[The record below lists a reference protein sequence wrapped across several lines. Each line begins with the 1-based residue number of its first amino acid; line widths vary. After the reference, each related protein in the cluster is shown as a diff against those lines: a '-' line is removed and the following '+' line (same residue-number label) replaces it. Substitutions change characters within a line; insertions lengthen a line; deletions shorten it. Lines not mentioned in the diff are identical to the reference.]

1 MKYDFAGW
9 ATKANMRCSD
19 GLTIMNNAFADN
31 DGETVPLVWNHEHS
45 DSNNVLGHAML
56 QNRNGGVYA
65 YCTFNKT
72 PNGQNA
78 KEMVKN
84 GDITQ
89 LSIYAN
95 KLKKRNNCVMHGDI
109 KEVSLVL
116 AGANPGAHIEDVICH
131 GNLLDDQGVIF
142 TGEDFEEFEGDID
155 LYHADEN
162 NEEDDES
169 QNGEETIADI
179 YNSLTP
185 KQKKVV
191 EFMVGSALEDKNKDN
206 MKGEGEEDMKHN
218 AFDNQYNEEE
228 TVLSHSDMVAIL
240 DDAKRSGSLRE
251 AVLAHGI
258 DNIDLLFPDYQN
270 VDNKPTWITRDMG
283 WVDRVMKGVHHTPF
297 SRIKSMAADLTE
309 DDARARGYIKG
320 NLKKEQV
327 FSLLKRTTDPQTIY
341 KKQKIDRDDV
351 IDITDFD
358 VVSWIKEEMRFML
371 NEEIARAILI
381 GDGRLSSSD
390 DKIKEDHIR
399 PIVNDA
405 ALYTIQKSYDVK
417 GLTESA
423 RIKEFMKS
431 AVKARKDYKGSG
443 SPALYTT
450 EDMLTDML
458 LLEDNQGKLLFDSV
472 EKIKAYLRVSDIITV
487 PPMENYT
494 YEVDSKKCNLDGII
508 VNLNDYNVGADKGGA
523 VSMFDDFDID
533 YNRQKYLI
541 ETRCSG
547 ALTKPYSAIAISH
560 FNSTTTSNAG
570 A

>member
-1 MKYDFAGW
+1 
-9 ATKANMRCSD
+9 
-19 GLTIMNNAFADN
+19 
-31 DGETVPLVWNHEHS
+31 
-45 DSNNVLGHAML
+45 ML

-131 GNLLDDQGVIF
+131 GDIMEDQGVIF
-142 TGEDFEEFEGDID
+142 TGEDFEEYEGDIE
-155 LYHADEN
+155 LHHA
-162 NEEDDES
+162 EED
-169 QNGEETIADI
+169 QNKEETIADV

-191 EFMVGSALEDKNKDN
+191 EFMIGSALEDNN
-206 MKGEGEEDMKHN
+206 MKGEGENDMKQN
-218 AFDNQYNEEE
+218 AFSNKNNKEEE
-228 TVLSHSDMVAIL
+228 VLSHSEMTAIL

-251 AVLAHGI
+251 SVLAHGI
-258 DNIDLLFPDYQN
+258 TNIDLLFPDYQN
-270 VDNKPTWITRDMG
+270 VDNKPTWITREMG
-283 WVDRVMKGVHHTPF
+283 WVDRVMKSVHHTPF

-309 DDARARGYIKG
+309 DDARARGYMKG

-341 KKQKIDRDDV
+341 KKQKIDRDDAV
-351 IDITDFD
+351 DITDFD
-358 VVSWIKEEMRFML
+358 VVAWIKEEMRFML

-381 GDGRLSSSD
+381 GDGRLASSD

-405 ALYTIQKSYDVK
+405 PLYTIQKSYDVK
-417 GLTESA
+417 DLTDSV
-423 RIKEFMKS
+423 RIKEFMRS

-443 SPALYTT
+443 SPTLYTT

-458 LLEDNQGKLLFDSV
+458 LLEDNQGRLLFDSV
-472 EKIKAYLRVSDIITV
+472 EKIKAYLRVSDIVTV
-487 PPMENYT
+487 PPMENYS
-494 YEVDSKKCNLDGII
+494 YEVDHKKCNLDGII

-560 FNSTTTSNAG
+560 YNSSNPSV
-570 A
+570 

>member
-131 GNLLDDQGVIF
+131 GDIMEDQGVIF
-142 TGEDFEEFEGDID
+142 TGEDFEEYEGDIN
-155 LYHADEN
+155 LQHAEEN
-162 NEEDDES
+162 QNE
-169 QNGEETIADI
+169 EETIADV

-191 EFMVGSALEDKNKDN
+191 EFMIGSALEDNN
-206 MKGEGEEDMKHN
+206 MKGEGENDMKQN
-218 AFDNQYNEEE
+218 AFSNKNNQEEE
-228 TVLSHSDMVAIL
+228 VLSHSEMTAIL

-251 AVLAHGI
+251 SVLAHGI
-258 DNIDLLFPDYQN
+258 TNIDLLFPDYQN
-270 VDNKPTWITRDMG
+270 VDNKPTWITREMG
-283 WVDRVMKGVHHTPF
+283 WVDRVMKSVHHTPF

-309 DDARARGYIKG
+309 DDARARGYMKG

-341 KKQKIDRDDV
+341 KKQKIDRDDAV
-351 IDITDFD
+351 DITDFD
-358 VVSWIKEEMRFML
+358 VVAWIKEEMRFML

-417 GLTESA
+417 DLTDSV
-423 RIKEFMKS
+423 RIKEFMRS

-443 SPALYTT
+443 SPTLYTT

-458 LLEDNQGKLLFDSV
+458 LLEDNQGRLLFDSV
-472 EKIKAYLRVSDIITV
+472 EKIKAYLRVSDIVTV
-487 PPMENYT
+487 PPMENYS
-494 YEVDSKKCNLDGII
+494 YEVDHKKCNLDGII

-560 FNSTTTSNAG
+560 YNSSNPSV
-570 A
+570 

>member
-19 GLTIMNNAFADN
+19 GLTIMDNAFADN

-45 DSNNVLGHAML
+45 DANNVLGHAML

-131 GNLLDDQGVIF
+131 GDIMEDQGVIF
-142 TGEDFEEFEGDID
+142 TGEDFEEYDGDVE
-155 LYHADEN
+155 LHHADEN
-162 NEEDDES
+162 QNE
-169 QNGEETIADI
+169 EETIAEV

-191 EFMVGSALEDKNKDN
+191 EFMIGSALEDNN
-206 MKGEGEEDMKHN
+206 MKGEGENDMKQN
-218 AFDNQYNEEE
+218 AFSNKNNKEEE
-228 TVLSHSDMVAIL
+228 VLSHSEMTAIL

-251 AVLAHGI
+251 SVLAHGI
-258 DNIDLLFPDYQN
+258 TNIDLLFPDYQN
-270 VDNKPTWITRDMG
+270 VDNKPTWITREMG
-283 WVDRVMKGVHHTPF
+283 WVDKVMKSVHHTPF

-309 DDARARGYIKG
+309 DDARARGYMKG

-341 KKQKIDRDDV
+341 KKQKIDRDDAV
-351 IDITDFD
+351 DITDFD
-358 VVSWIKEEMRFML
+358 VVAWIKEEMRFML

-405 ALYTIQKSYDVK
+405 SLYTIQKSYDVK
-417 GLTESA
+417 DLTDSV
-423 RIKEFMKS
+423 RIKEFMRS
-431 AVKARKDYKGSG
+431 SVKARKDYKGSG
-443 SPALYTT
+443 SPTLYTT

-458 LLEDNQGKLLFDSV
+458 LLEDNQGRLLFDSV
-472 EKIKAYLRVSDIITV
+472 EKIKAYLRVSDIVTV
-487 PPMENYT
+487 PPMENFS
-494 YEVDSKKCNLDGII
+494 YELDHKKCKLDGII

-560 FNSTTTSNAG
+560 YNSSNPSV
-570 A
+570 

>member
-19 GLTIMNNAFADN
+19 GLTIMDNAFADN

-45 DSNNVLGHAML
+45 DANNVLGHAML

-131 GNLLDDQGVIF
+131 GDIMEDQGVIF
-142 TGEDFEEFEGDID
+142 TGEDFEEYEGDVE
-155 LYHADEN
+155 LQHADEN
-162 NEEDDES
+162 QNE
-169 QNGEETIADI
+169 EETIAEV

-191 EFMVGSALEDKNKDN
+191 EFMIGSALEDNN
-206 MKGEGEEDMKHN
+206 MKGEGENNMKQN
-218 AFDNQYNEEE
+218 AFSNKNNQEEE
-228 TVLSHSDMVAIL
+228 VLSHSEMTAIL
-240 DDAKRSGSLRE
+240 DDARRSGSLRE
-251 AVLAHGI
+251 SVLAHGI
-258 DNIDLLFPDYQN
+258 TNIDLLFPDYQN

-283 WVDRVMKGVHHTPF
+283 WVDRVMKSVHHTPF

-341 KKQKIDRDDV
+341 KKQKIDRDDAV
-351 IDITDFD
+351 DITDFD
-358 VVSWIKEEMRFML
+358 VVAWIKEEMRFML

-381 GDGRLSSSD
+381 GDGRLASSD

-417 GLTESA
+417 DLTDST
-423 RIKEFMKS
+423 RIKEFMRS

-443 SPALYTT
+443 SPTLYTT

-458 LLEDNQGKLLFDSV
+458 LLEDNQGRLLFDSV
-472 EKIKAYLRVSDIITV
+472 EKIKAYLRVSDIVTV
-487 PPMENYT
+487 PPMENFS
-494 YEVDSKKCNLDGII
+494 YEVDHKKCKLDGII

-560 FNSTTTSNAG
+560 FNSSNPSA
-570 A
+570 

>member
-19 GLTIMNNAFADN
+19 GLTIMDNAFADN

-45 DSNNVLGHAML
+45 DANNVLGHAML

-131 GNLLDDQGVIF
+131 GDIMEDQGVIF
-142 TGEDFEEFEGDID
+142 TGEDFEEYEGDIN
-155 LYHADEN
+155 LQHADEN
-162 NEEDDES
+162 QNE
-169 QNGEETIADI
+169 EETIAEV

-191 EFMVGSALEDKNKDN
+191 EFMIGSALEDNN
-206 MKGEGEEDMKHN
+206 MKGEGENNMKQN
-218 AFDNQYNEEE
+218 AFSNKNNQEEE
-228 TVLSHSDMVAIL
+228 VLSHSEMTAIL
-240 DDAKRSGSLRE
+240 DDARRSGSLRE
-251 AVLAHGI
+251 SVLAHGI
-258 DNIDLLFPDYQN
+258 TNIDLLFPDYQN

-283 WVDRVMKGVHHTPF
+283 WVDRVMKSVHHTPF

-320 NLKKEQV
+320 NLKKDQV

-341 KKQKIDRDDV
+341 KKQKIDRDDAV
-351 IDITDFD
+351 DITDFD
-358 VVSWIKEEMRFML
+358 VVAWIKEEMRFML

-405 ALYTIQKSYDVK
+405 VLYTIQKSYDVK
-417 GLTESA
+417 DLTDST
-423 RIKEFMKS
+423 RIKEFMRS

-443 SPALYTT
+443 SPTLYTT

-458 LLEDNQGKLLFDSV
+458 LLEDNQGRLLFDSV

-487 PPMENYT
+487 PPMENYK
-494 YEVDSKKCNLDGII
+494 YEVDHKKCNLDGII

-560 FNSTTTSNAG
+560 FNSSEPSV
-570 A
+570 

>member
-109 KEVSLVL
+109 KEGSLVL

-131 GNLLDDQGVIF
+131 GDIMEDQGVIF
-142 TGEDFEEFEGDID
+142 TGEDFEEYEGDIN
-155 LYHADEN
+155 LQHADEN
-162 NEEDDES
+162 QNE
-169 QNGEETIADI
+169 EETIADV

-191 EFMVGSALEDKNKDN
+191 EFMIGSALEDNN
-206 MKGEGEEDMKHN
+206 MKGEGENDMKQN
-218 AFDNQYNEEE
+218 AFSNKNNQEEE
-228 TVLSHSDMVAIL
+228 VLSHSEMTAIL

-251 AVLAHGI
+251 SVLAHGI
-258 DNIDLLFPDYQN
+258 TNIDLLFPDYQN
-270 VDNKPTWITRDMG
+270 VDNKPTWITREMG
-283 WVDRVMKGVHHTPF
+283 WVDRVMKSVHHTPF

-309 DDARARGYIKG
+309 DDARARGYMKG
-320 NLKKEQV
+320 NLKQEQV

-341 KKQKIDRDDV
+341 KKQKIDRDDAV
-351 IDITDFD
+351 DITDFD
-358 VVSWIKEEMRFML
+358 VVAWIKEEMRFML

-381 GDGRLSSSD
+381 GDGRLASSD

-417 GLTESA
+417 DLTDSV
-423 RIKEFMKS
+423 RIKEFMRS

-443 SPALYTT
+443 SPTLYTT

-458 LLEDNQGKLLFDSV
+458 LLEDNQGRLLFDSV
-472 EKIKAYLRVSDIITV
+472 EKIKAYLRVSDIVTV
-487 PPMENYT
+487 PPMENYS
-494 YEVDSKKCNLDGII
+494 YEVDHKKCNLDGII

-560 FNSTTTSNAG
+560 YNSSNPSV
-570 A
+570 

>member
-45 DSNNVLGHAML
+45 DSSNVLGHAML
-56 QNRNGGVYA
+56 QNRDGGVYA

-131 GNLLDDQGVIF
+131 GDIMEDQGVIF
-142 TGEDFEEFEGDID
+142 TGEDFEEYEGDIN
-155 LYHADEN
+155 LQHADEN
-162 NEEDDES
+162 QNE
-169 QNGEETIADI
+169 EETIAEV

-191 EFMVGSALEDKNKDN
+191 EFMIGSALEDNN
-206 MKGEGEEDMKHN
+206 MKGEGENDMKQN
-218 AFDNQYNEEE
+218 AFSNKNNQEEE
-228 TVLSHSDMVAIL
+228 VLSHSEMTAIL

-251 AVLAHGI
+251 SVLAHGI
-258 DNIDLLFPDYQN
+258 TNIDLLFPDYQN
-270 VDNKPTWITRDMG
+270 VDNKPTWITREMG
-283 WVDRVMKGVHHTPF
+283 WVDRVMKSVHHTPF

-309 DDARARGYIKG
+309 DDARARGYMKG

-341 KKQKIDRDDV
+341 KKQKIDRDDAV
-351 IDITDFD
+351 DITDFD
-358 VVSWIKEEMRFML
+358 VVAWIKEEMRFML

-381 GDGRLSSSD
+381 GDGRLASSD

-417 GLTESA
+417 DLTDSV
-423 RIKEFMKS
+423 RIKEFMRS

-443 SPALYTT
+443 SPTLYTT

-458 LLEDNQGKLLFDSV
+458 LLEDNQGRLLFDSV
-472 EKIKAYLRVSDIITV
+472 EKIKAYLRVSDIVTV
-487 PPMENYT
+487 PPMENYS
-494 YEVDSKKCNLDGII
+494 YEVDHKKCNLDGII

-560 FNSTTTSNAG
+560 YNSSNPSV
-570 A
+570 

>member
-31 DGETVPLVWNHEHS
+31 DGEIVPLVWNHEHS

-131 GNLLDDQGVIF
+131 GDILDDQGVIF
-142 TGEDFEEFEGDID
+142 TGEDFKEFEGDID

-206 MKGEGEEDMKHN
+206 MKGEGEVDMKHN

-270 VDNKPTWITRDMG
+270 VDNKPTWITREMG

-341 KKQKIDRDDV
+341 KKQKIDRDDAV
-351 IDITDFD
+351 DITDFD
-358 VVSWIKEEMRFML
+358 VVAWIKEEMRFML

-458 LLEDNQGKLLFDSV
+458 LLEDNQGRLLFDSV

-560 FNSTTTSNAG
+560 FNSTTAG

>member
-131 GNLLDDQGVIF
+131 GDIMEDQGVIF
-142 TGEDFEEFEGDID
+142 TGEDFEEYEGDIE
-155 LYHADEN
+155 LHHA
-162 NEEDDES
+162 EED
-169 QNGEETIADI
+169 QNEEETIAEV

-191 EFMVGSALEDKNKDN
+191 EFMIGSALEDNN
-206 MKGEGEEDMKHN
+206 MKGEGENDMKQN
-218 AFDNQYNEEE
+218 AFSNKNNKEEE
-228 TVLSHSDMVAIL
+228 VLSHSEMTAIL

-251 AVLAHGI
+251 SVLAHGI
-258 DNIDLLFPDYQN
+258 TNIDLLFPDYQN
-270 VDNKPTWITRDMG
+270 VDNKPTWITREMG
-283 WVDRVMKGVHHTPF
+283 WVDRVMKSVHHTPF

-309 DDARARGYIKG
+309 DDARARGYMKG

-341 KKQKIDRDDV
+341 KKQKIDRDDAV
-351 IDITDFD
+351 DITDFD
-358 VVSWIKEEMRFML
+358 VVAWIKEEMRFML

-417 GLTESA
+417 DLTDSV
-423 RIKEFMKS
+423 RIKEFMRS

-443 SPALYTT
+443 SPTLYTT

-458 LLEDNQGKLLFDSV
+458 LLEDNQGRLLFDSV
-472 EKIKAYLRVSDIITV
+472 EKIKAYLRVSDIVTV
-487 PPMENYT
+487 PPMENYS
-494 YEVDSKKCNLDGII
+494 YELDHKKCNLDGII

-560 FNSTTTSNAG
+560 YNSSNPSV
-570 A
+570 

>member
-131 GNLLDDQGVIF
+131 GDIMEDQGVIF
-142 TGEDFEEFEGDID
+142 TGEDFEEYEGDVE
-155 LYHADEN
+155 LQHADEN
-162 NEEDDES
+162 QNE
-169 QNGEETIADI
+169 EETIAEV

-191 EFMVGSALEDKNKDN
+191 EFMIGSALEDNN
-206 MKGEGEEDMKHN
+206 MKGEGENNMKQN
-218 AFDNQYNEEE
+218 AFSNKNNQEEE
-228 TVLSHSDMVAIL
+228 VLSHSEMTAIL
-240 DDAKRSGSLRE
+240 DDARRSGSLRE
-251 AVLAHGI
+251 SVLAHGI
-258 DNIDLLFPDYQN
+258 TNIDLLFPDYQN

-283 WVDRVMKGVHHTPF
+283 WVDRVMKSVHHTPF

-341 KKQKIDRDDV
+341 KKQKIDRDDAV
-351 IDITDFD
+351 DITDFD
-358 VVSWIKEEMRFML
+358 VVAWIKEEMRFML

-381 GDGRLSSSD
+381 GDGRLASSD

-417 GLTESA
+417 DLTDST
-423 RIKEFMKS
+423 RIKEFMRS

-443 SPALYTT
+443 SPTLYTT

-458 LLEDNQGKLLFDSV
+458 LLEDNQGRLLFDSV
-472 EKIKAYLRVSDIITV
+472 EKIKAYLRVSDVVTV
-487 PPMENYT
+487 PPMENFS
-494 YEVDSKKCNLDGII
+494 YELDHKKCYLDGII

-560 FNSTTTSNAG
+560 FNSSNPTV
-570 A
+570 

>member
-31 DGETVPLVWNHEHS
+31 DGEIVPLVWNHEHS

-131 GNLLDDQGVIF
+131 GDILDDQGVIF

-206 MKGEGEEDMKHN
+206 MKGEGEVDMKHN

-240 DDAKRSGSLRE
+240 NDAKRSGSLRE

-270 VDNKPTWITRDMG
+270 DDNKPTWITREMG

-341 KKQKIDRDDV
+341 KKQKIDRDDAV
-351 IDITDFD
+351 DITDFD
-358 VVSWIKEEMRFML
+358 VVAWIKEEMRFML

-381 GDGRLSSSD
+381 GDGR
-390 DKIKEDHIR
+390 
-399 PIVNDA
+399 
-405 ALYTIQKSYDVK
+405 
-417 GLTESA
+417 
-423 RIKEFMKS
+423 
-431 AVKARKDYKGSG
+431 
-443 SPALYTT
+443 
-450 EDMLTDML
+450 
-458 LLEDNQGKLLFDSV
+458 
-472 EKIKAYLRVSDIITV
+472 
-487 PPMENYT
+487 
-494 YEVDSKKCNLDGII
+494 
-508 VNLNDYNVGADKGGA
+508 
-523 VSMFDDFDID
+523 
-533 YNRQKYLI
+533 
-541 ETRCSG
+541 
-547 ALTKPYSAIAISH
+547 
-560 FNSTTTSNAG
+560 
-570 A
+570 

>member
-19 GLTIMNNAFADN
+19 GLTIMDNAFADN

-45 DSNNVLGHAML
+45 DANNVLGHAML

-131 GNLLDDQGVIF
+131 GDIMEDQGVIF
-142 TGEDFEEFEGDID
+142 TGEDFEEYEGDVE
-155 LYHADEN
+155 LQHADEN
-162 NEEDDES
+162 QNE
-169 QNGEETIADI
+169 EETIAEV

-191 EFMVGSALEDKNKDN
+191 EFMIGSALEDNN
-206 MKGEGEEDMKHN
+206 MKGEGENNMKQN
-218 AFDNQYNEEE
+218 AFSNKNNQEEE
-228 TVLSHSDMVAIL
+228 VLSHSEMTAIL
-240 DDAKRSGSLRE
+240 DDARRSGSLRE
-251 AVLAHGI
+251 SVLAHGI
-258 DNIDLLFPDYQN
+258 TNIDLLFPDYQN

-283 WVDRVMKGVHHTPF
+283 WVDRVMKSVHHTPF

-341 KKQKIDRDDV
+341 KKQKIDRDDAV
-351 IDITDFD
+351 DITDFD
-358 VVSWIKEEMRFML
+358 VVAWIKEEMRFML

-417 GLTESA
+417 DLTDST
-423 RIKEFMKS
+423 RIKEFMRS

-443 SPALYTT
+443 SPTLYTT

-458 LLEDNQGKLLFDSV
+458 LLEDNQGRLLFDSV
-472 EKIKAYLRVSDIITV
+472 EKIKAYLRVSDVVTV
-487 PPMENYT
+487 PPMENFS
-494 YEVDSKKCNLDGII
+494 YELDHKKCYLDGII

-560 FNSTTTSNAG
+560 YNSSNPSV
-570 A
+570 

>member
-131 GNLLDDQGVIF
+131 GDIMEDQGVIF
-142 TGEDFEEFEGDID
+142 TGEDFEEYEGDIN
-155 LYHADEN
+155 LQHADEN
-162 NEEDDES
+162 QNE
-169 QNGEETIADI
+169 EETIADV

-191 EFMVGSALEDKNKDN
+191 EFMIGSALEDNN
-206 MKGEGEEDMKHN
+206 MKGEGENDMKQN
-218 AFDNQYNEEE
+218 AFSNKNNQEEE
-228 TVLSHSDMVAIL
+228 VLSHSEMTAIL

-258 DNIDLLFPDYQN
+258 NNIDLLFPDYQN
-270 VDNKPTWITRDMG
+270 VDNKPTWITREMG
-283 WVDRVMKGVHHTPF
+283 WVDRVMKSVHHTPF

-309 DDARARGYIKG
+309 DDARARGYMKG

-341 KKQKIDRDDV
+341 KKQKIDRDDAV
-351 IDITDFD
+351 DITDFD
-358 VVSWIKEEMRFML
+358 VVAWIKEEMRFML

-381 GDGRLSSSD
+381 GDGRLASSD

-417 GLTESA
+417 DLTDSV
-423 RIKEFMKS
+423 RIKEFMRS

-443 SPALYTT
+443 SPTLYTT

-458 LLEDNQGKLLFDSV
+458 LLEDNQGRLLFDSV
-472 EKIKAYLRVSDIITV
+472 EKIKAYLRVSDIVTV
-487 PPMENYT
+487 PPMENYS
-494 YEVDSKKCNLDGII
+494 YEVDHKKCNLDGII

-560 FNSTTTSNAG
+560 YNSSNPSV
-570 A
+570 

>member
-19 GLTIMNNAFADN
+19 GLTIMDNAFADN

-45 DSNNVLGHAML
+45 DANNVLGHAML

-131 GNLLDDQGVIF
+131 GDIMEDQGVIF
-142 TGEDFEEFEGDID
+142 TGEDFEEYEGDVE
-155 LYHADEN
+155 LQHADEN
-162 NEEDDES
+162 QNE
-169 QNGEETIADI
+169 EETIAEV

-191 EFMVGSALEDKNKDN
+191 EFMIGSALEDNN
-206 MKGEGEEDMKHN
+206 MKGEGENNMKQN
-218 AFDNQYNEEE
+218 AFSNKNNQEEE
-228 TVLSHSDMVAIL
+228 VLSHSEMTAIL
-240 DDAKRSGSLRE
+240 DDARRSGSLRE
-251 AVLAHGI
+251 SVLAHGI
-258 DNIDLLFPDYQN
+258 TNIDLLFPDYQN
-270 VDNKPTWITRDMG
+270 VDNKPTWITREMG
-283 WVDRVMKGVHHTPF
+283 WVDKVMKSVHHTPF

-341 KKQKIDRDDV
+341 KKQKIDRDDAV
-351 IDITDFD
+351 DITDFD
-358 VVSWIKEEMRFML
+358 VVAWIKEEMRFML

-405 ALYTIQKSYDVK
+405 ALYTIQKTYDVK
-417 GLTESA
+417 DLTDST
-423 RIKEFMKS
+423 RIKEFMRS

-443 SPALYTT
+443 SPTLYTT

-458 LLEDNQGKLLFDSV
+458 LLEDNQGRLLFDSV
-472 EKIKAYLRVSDIITV
+472 EKIKAYLRVSDIVTV
-487 PPMENYT
+487 PPMENFS
-494 YEVDSKKCNLDGII
+494 YELDHKKCKLDGII

-560 FNSTTTSNAG
+560 FNSSNPSV
-570 A
+570 

>member
-131 GNLLDDQGVIF
+131 GDIMEDQGVIF
-142 TGEDFEEFEGDID
+142 TGEDFEEYEGDIE
-155 LYHADEN
+155 LYHA
-162 NEEDDES
+162 EED
-169 QNGEETIADI
+169 QNEEETIADV

-191 EFMVGSALEDKNKDN
+191 EFMIGSALEDNN
-206 MKGEGEEDMKHN
+206 MKGEGENDMKQN
-218 AFDNQYNEEE
+218 AFSNKNNKEEE
-228 TVLSHSDMVAIL
+228 VLSHSEMTAIL

-251 AVLAHGI
+251 SVLAHGI
-258 DNIDLLFPDYQN
+258 TNIDLLFPDYQN
-270 VDNKPTWITRDMG
+270 VDNKPTWITREMG

-309 DDARARGYIKG
+309 DDARARGYMKG

-341 KKQKIDRDDV
+341 KKQKIDRDDAV
-351 IDITDFD
+351 DITDFD
-358 VVSWIKEEMRFML
+358 VVAWIKEEMRFML

-381 GDGRLSSSD
+381 GDGRLASSD

-417 GLTESA
+417 DLTDSV
-423 RIKEFMKS
+423 RIKEFMRS

-443 SPALYTT
+443 SPTLYTT

-458 LLEDNQGKLLFDSV
+458 LLEDNQGRLLFDSV
-472 EKIKAYLRVSDIITV
+472 EKIKAYLRVSDIVTV
-487 PPMENYT
+487 PPMENYS
-494 YEVDSKKCNLDGII
+494 YEVDHKKCNLDGII

-560 FNSTTTSNAG
+560 YNSSNPSV
-570 A
+570 

>member
-19 GLTIMNNAFADN
+19 GLTIMDNAFADN

-45 DSNNVLGHAML
+45 DANNVLGHAML

-131 GNLLDDQGVIF
+131 GDIMEDQGVIF
-142 TGEDFEEFEGDID
+142 TGEDFEEYEGDIN
-155 LYHADEN
+155 LQHADEN
-162 NEEDDES
+162 QNE
-169 QNGEETIADI
+169 EETIAEV

-191 EFMVGSALEDKNKDN
+191 EFMIGSALEDNN
-206 MKGEGEEDMKHN
+206 MKGEGENNMKQN
-218 AFDNQYNEEE
+218 AFSNKNNQEEE
-228 TVLSHSDMVAIL
+228 VLSHSEMTAIL
-240 DDAKRSGSLRE
+240 DDARRSGSLRE
-251 AVLAHGI
+251 SVLAHGI
-258 DNIDLLFPDYQN
+258 TNIDLLFPDYQN

-283 WVDRVMKGVHHTPF
+283 WVDRVMKSVHHTPF

-341 KKQKIDRDDV
+341 KKQKIDRDDAV
-351 IDITDFD
+351 DITDFD
-358 VVSWIKEEMRFML
+358 VVAWIKEEMRFML

-381 GDGRLSSSD
+381 GDGRLASSD

-417 GLTESA
+417 DLTDST
-423 RIKEFMKS
+423 RIKEFMRS

-443 SPALYTT
+443 SPTLYTT

-458 LLEDNQGKLLFDSV
+458 LLEDNQGRLLFDSV
-472 EKIKAYLRVSDIITV
+472 EKIKAYLRVSDIVTV
-487 PPMENYT
+487 PPMENYS
-494 YEVDSKKCNLDGII
+494 YEVDHKKCKLDGII

-560 FNSTTTSNAG
+560 FNSSNPSA
-570 A
+570 

>member
-179 YNSLTP
+179 YNTLTP

-218 AFDNQYNEEE
+218 AFDNQYKEEE

-270 VDNKPTWITRDMG
+270 VDNKPTWITREMG

-341 KKQKIDRDDV
+341 KKQKIDRDDAV
-351 IDITDFD
+351 DITDFD
-358 VVSWIKEEMRFML
+358 VVAWIKEEMRFML

-417 GLTESA
+417 GLTDSA
-423 RIKEFMKS
+423 RVKEFMKS

-458 LLEDNQGKLLFDSV
+458 LLEDNQGRLLFDSV

>member
-131 GNLLDDQGVIF
+131 GDIMEDQGVIF
-142 TGEDFEEFEGDID
+142 TGEDFEEYEGDIN
-155 LYHADEN
+155 LQHADEN
-162 NEEDDES
+162 QNE
-169 QNGEETIADI
+169 EETIAEV

-191 EFMVGSALEDKNKDN
+191 EFMIGSALEANN
-206 MKGEGEEDMKHN
+206 MKGEGENDMKQN
-218 AFDNQYNEEE
+218 AFSNKNNQEEE
-228 TVLSHSDMVAIL
+228 VLSHSEMTAIL

-258 DNIDLLFPDYQN
+258 NNIDLLFPDYQN
-270 VDNKPTWITRDMG
+270 VDNKPTWITREMG
-283 WVDRVMKGVHHTPF
+283 WVDRVMKSVHHTPF

-309 DDARARGYIKG
+309 DDARARGYMKG

-341 KKQKIDRDDV
+341 KKQKIDRDDAV
-351 IDITDFD
+351 DITDFD
-358 VVSWIKEEMRFML
+358 VVAWIKEEMRFML

-381 GDGRLSSSD
+381 GDGRLASSD

-417 GLTESA
+417 DLTDSV
-423 RIKEFMKS
+423 RIKEFMRS

-443 SPALYTT
+443 SPTLYTT

-458 LLEDNQGKLLFDSV
+458 LLEDNQGRLLFDSV
-472 EKIKAYLRVSDIITV
+472 EKIKAYLRVSDIVTV
-487 PPMENYT
+487 PPMENYS
-494 YEVDSKKCNLDGII
+494 YEVDHKKCNLDGII

-560 FNSTTTSNAG
+560 YNSSNPSV
-570 A
+570 

>member
-131 GNLLDDQGVIF
+131 GDIMEDQGVIF
-142 TGEDFEEFEGDID
+142 TGEDFEEYEGDIN
-155 LYHADEN
+155 LHHADEN
-162 NEEDDES
+162 QNE
-169 QNGEETIADI
+169 EETIADV

-191 EFMVGSALEDKNKDN
+191 EFMIGSALEDNN
-206 MKGEGEEDMKHN
+206 MKGEGENDMKQN
-218 AFDNQYNEEE
+218 AFSNKNNKEEE
-228 TVLSHSDMVAIL
+228 VLSHSEMTAIL

-251 AVLAHGI
+251 SVLAHGI
-258 DNIDLLFPDYQN
+258 TNIDLLFPDYQN
-270 VDNKPTWITRDMG
+270 VDNKPTWITREMG
-283 WVDRVMKGVHHTPF
+283 WVDKVMKSVHHTPF

-309 DDARARGYIKG
+309 DDARARGYMKG

-341 KKQKIDRDDV
+341 KKQKIDRDDAV
-351 IDITDFD
+351 DITDFD
-358 VVSWIKEEMRFML
+358 VVAWIKEEMRFML

-381 GDGRLSSSD
+381 GDGRLASSD

-417 GLTESA
+417 DLTDSV
-423 RIKEFMKS
+423 RIKEFMRS

-443 SPALYTT
+443 SPTLYTT

-458 LLEDNQGKLLFDSV
+458 LLEDNQGRLLFDSV
-472 EKIKAYLRVSDIITV
+472 EKIKAYLRVSDIVTV
-487 PPMENYT
+487 PPMENYS
-494 YEVDSKKCNLDGII
+494 YELDHKKCNLDGII

-560 FNSTTTSNAG
+560 YNSSNPSV
-570 A
+570 

>member
-19 GLTIMNNAFADN
+19 GLTIMDNAFADN

-45 DSNNVLGHAML
+45 DANNVLGHAML

-131 GNLLDDQGVIF
+131 GDIMEDQGVIF
-142 TGEDFEEFEGDID
+142 TGEDFEEYEGDVE
-155 LYHADEN
+155 LQHADEN
-162 NEEDDES
+162 QNE
-169 QNGEETIADI
+169 EETIAEV

-191 EFMVGSALEDKNKDN
+191 EFMIGSALEDNN
-206 MKGEGEEDMKHN
+206 MKGEGENNMKQN
-218 AFDNQYNEEE
+218 AFSNKNNQEEE
-228 TVLSHSDMVAIL
+228 VLSHSEMTAIL
-240 DDAKRSGSLRE
+240 DDARRSGSLRE
-251 AVLAHGI
+251 SVLAHGI
-258 DNIDLLFPDYQN
+258 TNIDLLFPDYQN
-270 VDNKPTWITRDMG
+270 VDNKPTWITREMG
-283 WVDRVMKGVHHTPF
+283 WVDKVMKSVHHTPF

-341 KKQKIDRDDV
+341 KKQKIDRDDAV
-351 IDITDFD
+351 DITDFD
-358 VVSWIKEEMRFML
+358 VVAWIKEEMRFML

-417 GLTESA
+417 DLTDSV
-423 RIKEFMKS
+423 RIKEFMRS

-443 SPALYTT
+443 SPTLYTT

-458 LLEDNQGKLLFDSV
+458 LLEDNQGRLLFDSV
-472 EKIKAYLRVSDIITV
+472 EKIKAYLRVSDIVTV
-487 PPMENYT
+487 PPMENYS
-494 YEVDSKKCNLDGII
+494 YELDHKKCKLDGII

-560 FNSTTTSNAG
+560 FNSSNPSV
-570 A
+570 

>member
-179 YNSLTP
+179 YNTLTP

-270 VDNKPTWITRDMG
+270 VDNKPTWITREMG

-341 KKQKIDRDDV
+341 KKQKIDRDDAV
-351 IDITDFD
+351 DITDFD
-358 VVSWIKEEMRFML
+358 VVAWIKEEMRFML

-417 GLTESA
+417 GLTDSA
-423 RIKEFMKS
+423 RVKEFMKS

-458 LLEDNQGKLLFDSV
+458 LLEDNQGRLLFDSV

-560 FNSTTTSNAG
+560 FNSTTV
-570 A
+570 

>member
-19 GLTIMNNAFADN
+19 GLTIMDNAFADN

-45 DSNNVLGHAML
+45 DANNVLGHAML

-131 GNLLDDQGVIF
+131 GDIMEDQGVIF
-142 TGEDFEEFEGDID
+142 TGEDFEEYEGDVE
-155 LYHADEN
+155 LQHADEN
-162 NEEDDES
+162 QNE
-169 QNGEETIADI
+169 EETIAEV

-191 EFMVGSALEDKNKDN
+191 EFMIGSALEDNN
-206 MKGEGEEDMKHN
+206 MKGEGENNMKQN
-218 AFDNQYNEEE
+218 AFSNKNNQEEE
-228 TVLSHSDMVAIL
+228 VLSHSEMTAIL
-240 DDAKRSGSLRE
+240 DDARRSGSLRE
-251 AVLAHGI
+251 SVLAHGI
-258 DNIDLLFPDYQN
+258 TNIDLLFPDYQN
-270 VDNKPTWITRDMG
+270 VDNKPTWITREMG
-283 WVDRVMKGVHHTPF
+283 WVDKVMKSVHHTPF

-341 KKQKIDRDDV
+341 KKQKIDRDDAV
-351 IDITDFD
+351 DITDFD
-358 VVSWIKEEMRFML
+358 VVAWIKEEMRFML

-417 GLTESA
+417 DLTDST
-423 RIKEFMKS
+423 RIKEFMRS

-443 SPALYTT
+443 SPTLYTT

-458 LLEDNQGKLLFDSV
+458 LLEDNQGRLLFDSV
-472 EKIKAYLRVSDIITV
+472 EKIKAYLRVSDIVTV
-487 PPMENYT
+487 PPMENYS
-494 YEVDSKKCNLDGII
+494 YEVNHKKCKLDGII

-560 FNSTTTSNAG
+560 FNSSNPEV
-570 A
+570 

>member
-131 GNLLDDQGVIF
+131 GDIMEDQGVIF
-142 TGEDFEEFEGDID
+142 TGEDFEEYEGDIN
-155 LYHADEN
+155 LQHADEN
-162 NEEDDES
+162 QNE
-169 QNGEETIADI
+169 EETIAEV

-191 EFMVGSALEDKNKDN
+191 EFMIGSALEDNN
-206 MKGEGEEDMKHN
+206 MKGEGENDMKQN
-218 AFDNQYNEEE
+218 AFSNKNNQEEE
-228 TVLSHSDMVAIL
+228 VLSHSEMTAIL

-251 AVLAHGI
+251 SVLAHGI
-258 DNIDLLFPDYQN
+258 TNIDLLFPDYQN
-270 VDNKPTWITRDMG
+270 VDNKPTWITREMG
-283 WVDRVMKGVHHTPF
+283 WVDRVMKSVHHTPF

-309 DDARARGYIKG
+309 DDARARGYMKG

-341 KKQKIDRDDV
+341 KKQKIDRDDAV
-351 IDITDFD
+351 DITDFD
-358 VVSWIKEEMRFML
+358 VVAWIKEEMRFML

-381 GDGRLSSSD
+381 GDGRLASSD

-417 GLTESA
+417 DLTDSV
-423 RIKEFMKS
+423 RIKEFMRS

-443 SPALYTT
+443 SPTLYTT

-458 LLEDNQGKLLFDSV
+458 LLEDNQGRLLFDSV
-472 EKIKAYLRVSDIITV
+472 EKIKAYLRVSDIVTV
-487 PPMENYT
+487 PPMENYS
-494 YEVDSKKCNLDGII
+494 YEVDHKKCNLDGII

-560 FNSTTTSNAG
+560 YNSSNPSV
-570 A
+570 

>member
-19 GLTIMNNAFADN
+19 GLTIMDNAFADN

-45 DSNNVLGHAML
+45 DANNVLGHAML

-131 GNLLDDQGVIF
+131 GDIMEDQGVIF
-142 TGEDFEEFEGDID
+142 TGEDFEEYEGDVE
-155 LYHADEN
+155 LQHADEN
-162 NEEDDES
+162 QNE
-169 QNGEETIADI
+169 EETIAEV

-191 EFMVGSALEDKNKDN
+191 EFMIGSALEDNN
-206 MKGEGEEDMKHN
+206 MKGEGENNMKQN
-218 AFDNQYNEEE
+218 AFSNKNNQEEE
-228 TVLSHSDMVAIL
+228 VLSHSEMTAIL
-240 DDAKRSGSLRE
+240 DDARRSGSLRE
-251 AVLAHGI
+251 SVLAHGI
-258 DNIDLLFPDYQN
+258 TNIDLLFPDYQN

-283 WVDRVMKGVHHTPF
+283 WVDRVMKSVHHTPF

-341 KKQKIDRDDV
+341 KKQKIDRDDAV
-351 IDITDFD
+351 DITDFD
-358 VVSWIKEEMRFML
+358 VVAWIKEEMRFML

-381 GDGRLSSSD
+381 GDGRLASSD

-405 ALYTIQKSYDVK
+405 VLYTIQKSYDVK
-417 GLTESA
+417 DLTDST
-423 RIKEFMKS
+423 RIKEFMRS

-443 SPALYTT
+443 SPTLYTT

-458 LLEDNQGKLLFDSV
+458 LLEDNQGRLLFDSV
-472 EKIKAYLRVSDIITV
+472 EKIKAYLRVSDIVTV
-487 PPMENYT
+487 PPMENFS
-494 YEVDSKKCNLDGII
+494 YEVDHKKCKLDGII

-560 FNSTTTSNAG
+560 FNSSNPSV
-570 A
+570 

>member
-19 GLTIMNNAFADN
+19 GLTIMDNAFADN

-45 DSNNVLGHAML
+45 DANNVLGHAML

-131 GNLLDDQGVIF
+131 GDIMEDQGVIF
-142 TGEDFEEFEGDID
+142 TGEDFEEYEGDVE
-155 LYHADEN
+155 LHHADEN
-162 NEEDDES
+162 QNE
-169 QNGEETIADI
+169 EETIAEV

-191 EFMVGSALEDKNKDN
+191 EFMIGSALEDNN
-206 MKGEGEEDMKHN
+206 MKGEGENNMKQN
-218 AFDNQYNEEE
+218 AFSNKNNQEEE
-228 TVLSHSDMVAIL
+228 VLSHSEMTAIL
-240 DDAKRSGSLRE
+240 DDARRSGSLRE
-251 AVLAHGI
+251 SVLAHGI
-258 DNIDLLFPDYQN
+258 TNIDLLFPDYQN

-283 WVDRVMKGVHHTPF
+283 WVDRVMKSVHHTPF

-341 KKQKIDRDDV
+341 KKQKIDRDDAV
-351 IDITDFD
+351 DITDFD
-358 VVSWIKEEMRFML
+358 VVAWIKEEMRFML

-381 GDGRLSSSD
+381 GDGRLASSD

-417 GLTESA
+417 DLTDST
-423 RIKEFMKS
+423 RIKEFMRS

-443 SPALYTT
+443 SPTLYTT

-458 LLEDNQGKLLFDSV
+458 LLEDNQGRLLFDSV
-472 EKIKAYLRVSDIITV
+472 EKIKAYLRVSDIVTV
-487 PPMENYT
+487 PPMENYS
-494 YEVDSKKCNLDGII
+494 YEVDHKKCKLDGII

-560 FNSTTTSNAG
+560 FNSSNPSV
-570 A
+570 

>member
-131 GNLLDDQGVIF
+131 GDIMEDQGVIF
-142 TGEDFEEFEGDID
+142 TGEDFEEYEGDIE
-155 LYHADEN
+155 LHHA
-162 NEEDDES
+162 EED
-169 QNGEETIADI
+169 QNEEETIAEV

-191 EFMVGSALEDKNKDN
+191 EFMIGSALEDNN
-206 MKGEGEEDMKHN
+206 MKGEGENDMKQN
-218 AFDNQYNEEE
+218 AFSNKNNQEEE
-228 TVLSHSDMVAIL
+228 VLSHSEMTAIL

-251 AVLAHGI
+251 SVLAHGI
-258 DNIDLLFPDYQN
+258 TNIDLLFPDYQN
-270 VDNKPTWITRDMG
+270 VDNKPTWITREMG
-283 WVDRVMKGVHHTPF
+283 WVDRVMKSVHHTPF

-309 DDARARGYIKG
+309 DDARARGYMKG

-341 KKQKIDRDDV
+341 KKQKIDRDDAV
-351 IDITDFD
+351 DITDFD
-358 VVSWIKEEMRFML
+358 VVAWIKEEMRFML

-381 GDGRLSSSD
+381 GDGRLASSD

-417 GLTESA
+417 DLTDSV
-423 RIKEFMKS
+423 RIKEFMRS

-443 SPALYTT
+443 SPTLYTT

-458 LLEDNQGKLLFDSV
+458 LLEDNQGRLLFDSV
-472 EKIKAYLRVSDIITV
+472 EKIKAYLRVSDIVTV
-487 PPMENYT
+487 PPMENYS
-494 YEVDSKKCNLDGII
+494 YEVAHKKCNLDGII

-560 FNSTTTSNAG
+560 YNSSNPSV
-570 A
+570 

>member
-131 GNLLDDQGVIF
+131 GDIMEDQGVIF
-142 TGEDFEEFEGDID
+142 TGEDFEEYEGDIN
-155 LYHADEN
+155 LQHADEN
-162 NEEDDES
+162 QNE
-169 QNGEETIADI
+169 EETIAEV

-191 EFMVGSALEDKNKDN
+191 EFMIGSALEDNN
-206 MKGEGEEDMKHN
+206 MKGEGENDMKQN
-218 AFDNQYNEEE
+218 AFSNKNNQEEE
-228 TVLSHSDMVAIL
+228 VLSHSEMTAIL

-251 AVLAHGI
+251 SVLAHGI
-258 DNIDLLFPDYQN
+258 TNIDLLFPDYQN
-270 VDNKPTWITRDMG
+270 VDNKPTWITREMG
-283 WVDRVMKGVHHTPF
+283 WVDRVMKSVHHTPF

-309 DDARARGYIKG
+309 DDARARGYMKG

-341 KKQKIDRDDV
+341 KKQKIDRDDAV
-351 IDITDFD
+351 DITDFD
-358 VVSWIKEEMRFML
+358 VVAWIKEEMRFML

-405 ALYTIQKSYDVK
+405 SLYTIQKSYDVK
-417 GLTESA
+417 GLTDSA
-423 RIKEFMKS
+423 RIKEFMRS

-443 SPALYTT
+443 SPSLFTT

-458 LLEDNQGKLLFDSV
+458 LLEDNQGRLLFDSV
-472 EKIKAYLRVSDIITV
+472 EKIKAYLRVSDIVTV
-487 PPMENYT
+487 PPMENYS
-494 YEVDSKKCNLDGII
+494 YEVDHKKCNLDGII

-560 FNSTTTSNAG
+560 YNSSNPSV
-570 A
+570 

>member
-131 GNLLDDQGVIF
+131 GDILDDQGVIF
-142 TGEDFEEFEGDID
+142 TGEDFEEYEGDID
-155 LYHADEN
+155 LYHADGESD
-162 NEEDDES
+162 EQDDEG
-169 QNGEETIADI
+169 QNGEETIADV

-270 VDNKPTWITRDMG
+270 VDNKPTWITREMG

-341 KKQKIDRDDV
+341 KKQKIDRDDAV
-351 IDITDFD
+351 DITDFD
-358 VVSWIKEEMRFML
+358 VVAWIKEEMRFML

-417 GLTESA
+417 GLTDSA
-423 RIKEFMKS
+423 RVKEFMKS

-458 LLEDNQGKLLFDSV
+458 LLEDNQGRLLFDSV

-487 PPMENYT
+487 PPMENYS
-494 YEVDSKKCNLDGII
+494 YEVDNKKCNLDGII

-560 FNSTTTSNAG
+560 FNSTTPTV
-570 A
+570 

>member
-19 GLTIMNNAFADN
+19 GLTIMDNAFADN

-45 DSNNVLGHAML
+45 DANNVLGHAML

-131 GNLLDDQGVIF
+131 GDIMEDQGVIF
-142 TGEDFEEFEGDID
+142 TGEDFEEYDGDVE
-155 LYHADEN
+155 LHHADEN
-162 NEEDDES
+162 QNE
-169 QNGEETIADI
+169 EETIAEV

-191 EFMVGSALEDKNKDN
+191 EFMIGSALEDNN
-206 MKGEGEEDMKHN
+206 MKGEGENDMKQN
-218 AFDNQYNEEE
+218 AFSNKNNKEEE
-228 TVLSHSDMVAIL
+228 VLSHSEMTAIL
-240 DDAKRSGSLRE
+240 DDARRSGSLRE
-251 AVLAHGI
+251 SVLAHGI
-258 DNIDLLFPDYQN
+258 TNIDLLFPDYQN

-283 WVDRVMKGVHHTPF
+283 WVDKVMKSVHHTPF

-341 KKQKIDRDDV
+341 KKQKIDRDDAV
-351 IDITDFD
+351 DITDFD
-358 VVSWIKEEMRFML
+358 VVAWIKEEMRFML

-381 GDGRLSSSD
+381 GDGRLASSD

-417 GLTESA
+417 DLTDST
-423 RIKEFMKS
+423 RIKEFMRS

-443 SPALYTT
+443 SPTLYTT

-458 LLEDNQGKLLFDSV
+458 LLEDNQGRLLFDSV
-472 EKIKAYLRVSDIITV
+472 EKIKAYLRVSDIVTV
-487 PPMENYT
+487 PPMENFS
-494 YEVDSKKCNLDGII
+494 YELDHKKCKLDGII

-560 FNSTTTSNAG
+560 FNSSNPSV
-570 A
+570 

>member
-19 GLTIMNNAFADN
+19 GLTIMDNAFADN

-45 DSNNVLGHAML
+45 DANNVLGHAML

-131 GNLLDDQGVIF
+131 GDIMEDQGVIF
-142 TGEDFEEFEGDID
+142 TGEDFEEYEGDVE
-155 LYHADEN
+155 LQHADEN
-162 NEEDDES
+162 QNE
-169 QNGEETIADI
+169 EETIAEV

-191 EFMVGSALEDKNKDN
+191 EFMIGSALEDNN
-206 MKGEGEEDMKHN
+206 MKGEGENDMKQN
-218 AFDNQYNEEE
+218 AFSNKNNKEEE
-228 TVLSHSDMVAIL
+228 VLSHSEMTAIL
-240 DDAKRSGSLRE
+240 DDARRSGSLRE
-251 AVLAHGI
+251 SVLAHGI
-258 DNIDLLFPDYQN
+258 TNIDLLFPDYQN

-283 WVDRVMKGVHHTPF
+283 WVDRVMKSVHHTPF

-341 KKQKIDRDDV
+341 KKQKIDRDDAV
-351 IDITDFD
+351 DITDFD
-358 VVSWIKEEMRFML
+358 VVAWIKEEMRFML

-381 GDGRLSSSD
+381 GDGRLASSD

-417 GLTESA
+417 DLTDST
-423 RIKEFMKS
+423 RIKEFMRS

-443 SPALYTT
+443 SPTLYTT

-458 LLEDNQGKLLFDSV
+458 LLEDNQGRLLFDSV
-472 EKIKAYLRVSDIITV
+472 EKIKAYLRVSDIVTV
-487 PPMENYT
+487 PPMENFS
-494 YEVDSKKCNLDGII
+494 YEVDHKKCKLDGII

-560 FNSTTTSNAG
+560 FNSSNPSV
-570 A
+570 

>member
-19 GLTIMNNAFADN
+19 GLTIMDNAFADN

-45 DSNNVLGHAML
+45 DANNVLGHAML

-131 GNLLDDQGVIF
+131 GDIMEDQGVIF
-142 TGEDFEEFEGDID
+142 TGEDFEEYEGDVE
-155 LYHADEN
+155 LQHADEN
-162 NEEDDES
+162 QNE
-169 QNGEETIADI
+169 EETIAEV

-191 EFMVGSALEDKNKDN
+191 EFMIGSALEDNN
-206 MKGEGEEDMKHN
+206 MKGEGENNMKQN
-218 AFDNQYNEEE
+218 AFSNKNNQEEE
-228 TVLSHSDMVAIL
+228 VLSHSEMTAIL
-240 DDAKRSGSLRE
+240 DDARRSGSLRE
-251 AVLAHGI
+251 SVLAHGI
-258 DNIDLLFPDYQN
+258 TNIDLLFPDYQN

-283 WVDRVMKGVHHTPF
+283 WVDRVMKSVHHTPF

-341 KKQKIDRDDV
+341 KKQKIDRDDAV
-351 IDITDFD
+351 DITDFD
-358 VVSWIKEEMRFML
+358 VVAWIKEEMRFML

-381 GDGRLSSSD
+381 GDGRLASSD

-417 GLTESA
+417 DLTDST
-423 RIKEFMKS
+423 RIKEFMRS

-443 SPALYTT
+443 SPTLYTT

-458 LLEDNQGKLLFDSV
+458 LLEDNQGRLLFDSV
-472 EKIKAYLRVSDIITV
+472 EKIKAYLRVSDIVTV
-487 PPMENYT
+487 PPMENFS
-494 YEVDSKKCNLDGII
+494 YEVDHKKCKLDGII

-560 FNSTTTSNAG
+560 FNSSNPSV
-570 A
+570 

>member
-9 ATKANMRCSD
+9 ATKANMLCSD
-19 GLTIMNNAFADN
+19 GLTIMDNAFADN

-45 DSNNVLGHAML
+45 DANNVLGHAML

-131 GNLLDDQGVIF
+131 GDIMEDQGVIF
-142 TGEDFEEFEGDID
+142 TGEDFEEYEGDVE
-155 LYHADEN
+155 LQHADEN
-162 NEEDDES
+162 QNE
-169 QNGEETIADI
+169 EETIAEV

-191 EFMVGSALEDKNKDN
+191 EFMIGSALEDNN
-206 MKGEGEEDMKHN
+206 MKGEGENDMKQN
-218 AFDNQYNEEE
+218 AFSNKNNKEEE
-228 TVLSHSDMVAIL
+228 VLSHSEMTAIL
-240 DDAKRSGSLRE
+240 DDARRSGSLRE
-251 AVLAHGI
+251 SVLAHGI
-258 DNIDLLFPDYQN
+258 TNIDLLFPDYQN

-283 WVDRVMKGVHHTPF
+283 WVDRVMKSVHHTPF

-309 DDARARGYIKG
+309 DDARARGYMKG

-341 KKQKIDRDDV
+341 KKQKIDRDDAV
-351 IDITDFD
+351 DITDFD
-358 VVSWIKEEMRFML
+358 VVAWIKEEMRFML

-381 GDGRLSSSD
+381 GDGRLASSD

-417 GLTESA
+417 DLTDST
-423 RIKEFMKS
+423 RIKEFMRS

-443 SPALYTT
+443 SPTLYTT

-458 LLEDNQGKLLFDSV
+458 LLEDNQGRLLFDSV
-472 EKIKAYLRVSDIITV
+472 EKIKAYLRVSDIVTV
-487 PPMENYT
+487 PPMENFS
-494 YEVDSKKCNLDGII
+494 YEVDHKKCKLDGII

-560 FNSTTTSNAG
+560 YNSSNPSV
-570 A
+570 

>member
-19 GLTIMNNAFADN
+19 GLTIMDNAFADN

-45 DSNNVLGHAML
+45 DANNVLGHAML

-131 GNLLDDQGVIF
+131 GDIMEDQGVIF
-142 TGEDFEEFEGDID
+142 TGEDFEEYDGDVE
-155 LYHADEN
+155 LHHADEN
-162 NEEDDES
+162 QNE
-169 QNGEETIADI
+169 EETIAEV

-191 EFMVGSALEDKNKDN
+191 EFMIGSALEDNN
-206 MKGEGEEDMKHN
+206 MKGEGENNMKQN
-218 AFDNQYNEEE
+218 AFSNKNNQEEE
-228 TVLSHSDMVAIL
+228 VLSHSEMTAIL
-240 DDAKRSGSLRE
+240 DDARRSGSLRE
-251 AVLAHGI
+251 SVLAHGI
-258 DNIDLLFPDYQN
+258 TNIDLLFPDYQN

-283 WVDRVMKGVHHTPF
+283 WVDRVMKSVHHTPF

-341 KKQKIDRDDV
+341 KKQKIDRDDAV
-351 IDITDFD
+351 DITDFD
-358 VVSWIKEEMRFML
+358 VVAWIKEEMRFML

-417 GLTESA
+417 DLTDST
-423 RIKEFMKS
+423 RIKEFMRS

-443 SPALYTT
+443 SPTLYTT

-458 LLEDNQGKLLFDSV
+458 LLEDNQGRLLFDSV
-472 EKIKAYLRVSDIITV
+472 EKIKAYLRVSDVVTV
-487 PPMENYT
+487 PPMENFS
-494 YEVDSKKCNLDGII
+494 YELDHKKCYLDGII

-560 FNSTTTSNAG
+560 FNSSNPTV
-570 A
+570 

>member
-19 GLTIMNNAFADN
+19 GLTIMDNAFADN

-45 DSNNVLGHAML
+45 DANNVLGHAML

-131 GNLLDDQGVIF
+131 GDIMEDQGVIF
-142 TGEDFEEFEGDID
+142 TGEDFEEYEGDIN
-155 LYHADEN
+155 LQHADEN
-162 NEEDDES
+162 QNE
-169 QNGEETIADI
+169 EETIAEV

-191 EFMVGSALEDKNKDN
+191 EFMIGSALEDNN
-206 MKGEGEEDMKHN
+206 MKGEGENNMKQN
-218 AFDNQYNEEE
+218 AFSNKNNQEEE
-228 TVLSHSDMVAIL
+228 VLSHSEMTAIL
-240 DDAKRSGSLRE
+240 DDARRSGSLRE
-251 AVLAHGI
+251 SVLAHGI
-258 DNIDLLFPDYQN
+258 TNIDLLFPDYQN

-283 WVDRVMKGVHHTPF
+283 WVDRVMKSVHHTPF

-341 KKQKIDRDDV
+341 KKQKIDRDDAV
-351 IDITDFD
+351 DITDFD
-358 VVSWIKEEMRFML
+358 VVAWIKEEMRFML

-381 GDGRLSSSD
+381 GDGRLASSD

-417 GLTESA
+417 DLTDST
-423 RIKEFMKS
+423 RIKEFMRS

-443 SPALYTT
+443 SPTLYTT

-458 LLEDNQGKLLFDSV
+458 LLEDNQGRLLFDSV
-472 EKIKAYLRVSDIITV
+472 EKIKAYLRVSDIVTV
-487 PPMENYT
+487 PPMENFS
-494 YEVDSKKCNLDGII
+494 YEVDHKKCKLDGII

-560 FNSTTTSNAG
+560 FNSSNPSV
-570 A
+570 

>member
-9 ATKANMRCSD
+9 ATKANMLCSD
-19 GLTIMNNAFADN
+19 GLTIMDNAFADN

-45 DSNNVLGHAML
+45 DANNVLGHAML

-131 GNLLDDQGVIF
+131 GDIMEDQGVIF
-142 TGEDFEEFEGDID
+142 TGEDFEEYEGDVE
-155 LYHADEN
+155 LQHADEN
-162 NEEDDES
+162 QNE
-169 QNGEETIADI
+169 EETIAEV

-191 EFMVGSALEDKNKDN
+191 EFMIGSALEDNN
-206 MKGEGEEDMKHN
+206 MKGEGENDMKQN
-218 AFDNQYNEEE
+218 AFSNKNNKEEE
-228 TVLSHSDMVAIL
+228 VLSHSEMTAIL
-240 DDAKRSGSLRE
+240 DDARRSGSLRE
-251 AVLAHGI
+251 SVLAHGI
-258 DNIDLLFPDYQN
+258 TNIDLLFPDYQN
-270 VDNKPTWITRDMG
+270 VDNKPTWITREMG
-283 WVDRVMKGVHHTPF
+283 WVDKVMKSVHHTPF

-341 KKQKIDRDDV
+341 KKQKIDRDDAV
-351 IDITDFD
+351 DITDFD
-358 VVSWIKEEMRFML
+358 VVAWIKEEMRFML

-417 GLTESA
+417 DLTDST
-423 RIKEFMKS
+423 RIKEFMRS

-443 SPALYTT
+443 SPTLYTT

-458 LLEDNQGKLLFDSV
+458 LLEDNQGRLLFDSV
-472 EKIKAYLRVSDIITV
+472 EKIKAYLRVSDIVTV
-487 PPMENYT
+487 PPMENYS
-494 YEVDSKKCNLDGII
+494 YEVDHKKCKLDGII

-560 FNSTTTSNAG
+560 FNSSNPSA
-570 A
+570 

>member
-19 GLTIMNNAFADN
+19 GLTIMDNAFADN

-45 DSNNVLGHAML
+45 DANNVLGHAML

-131 GNLLDDQGVIF
+131 GDIMEDQGVIF
-142 TGEDFEEFEGDID
+142 TGEDFEEYEGDVE
-155 LYHADEN
+155 LQHADEN
-162 NEEDDES
+162 QNE
-169 QNGEETIADI
+169 EETIAEV

-191 EFMVGSALEDKNKDN
+191 EFMIGSALEDNN
-206 MKGEGEEDMKHN
+206 MKGEGENNMKQN
-218 AFDNQYNEEE
+218 AFSNKNNQEEE
-228 TVLSHSDMVAIL
+228 VLSHSEMTAIL
-240 DDAKRSGSLRE
+240 DDARRSGSLRE
-251 AVLAHGI
+251 SVLAHGI
-258 DNIDLLFPDYQN
+258 TNIDLLFPDYQN

-283 WVDRVMKGVHHTPF
+283 WVDRVMKSVHHTPF

-341 KKQKIDRDDV
+341 KKQKIDRDDAV
-351 IDITDFD
+351 DITDFD
-358 VVSWIKEEMRFML
+358 VVAWIKEEMRFML

-381 GDGRLSSSD
+381 GDGRLASSD

-417 GLTESA
+417 DLTDST
-423 RIKEFMKS
+423 RIKEFMRS

-443 SPALYTT
+443 SPTLYTT

-458 LLEDNQGKLLFDSV
+458 LLEDNQGRLLFDSV
-472 EKIKAYLRVSDIITV
+472 EKIKAYLRVSDIVTV
-487 PPMENYT
+487 PPMENFS
-494 YEVDSKKCNLDGII
+494 YEVDRKKCKLDGII

-560 FNSTTTSNAG
+560 FNSSNPSV
-570 A
+570 

>member
-131 GNLLDDQGVIF
+131 GDILDDQGVIF
-142 TGEDFEEFEGDID
+142 TGEDFEEYEGDID
-155 LYHADEN
+155 LYHADVESD
-162 NEEDDES
+162 EQDDEG
-169 QNGEETIADI
+169 QNGEETIADV

-191 EFMVGSALEDKNKDN
+191 EFMIGSALEDKDN
-206 MKGEGEEDMKHN
+206 MKGEGEKDMKHN
-218 AFDNQYNEEE
+218 AFNNQNIQEEE
-228 TVLSHSDMVAIL
+228 VLSHSDMVAIL

-270 VDNKPTWITRDMG
+270 VDNKPTWITREMG

-341 KKQKIDRDDV
+341 KKQKIDRDDAV
-351 IDITDFD
+351 DITDFD
-358 VVSWIKEEMRFML
+358 VVAWIKEEMRFML

-417 GLTESA
+417 GLTDSA
-423 RIKEFMKS
+423 RIKQFMKS

-458 LLEDNQGKLLFDSV
+458 LLEDNQGRLLFDSV

-487 PPMENYT
+487 PPMENYS
-494 YEVDSKKCNLDGII
+494 YEVDNKKCNLDGII

-560 FNSTTTSNAG
+560 FNSTEPSV
-570 A
+570 